1 MLSSEPA
8 CLDNLVSAACLSS
21 LSFRVE
27 FVTLM
32 AEPGGFP
39 GDRGAEKEPLS

>member
-1 MLSSEPA
+1 MLSSEPV
-8 CLDNLVSAACLSS
+8 CLDNLVSAARLSS

-27 FVTLM
+27 FVTLT

-39 GDRGAEKEPLS
+39 GDRGAGKEPLS